1 MLYSSIGNSIAPGKD
16 EGGESMAMSHL
27 TEDEKALIAA
37 IREIAQA
44 QVAPRAAEID
54 RTGEFP
60 WDMKE
65 LLAQQ
70 DIYAMPF
77 PTEYGGLGAS
87 ELAIVMAIE
96 ELSRC
101 CATTGLLLAVQ
112 QLGSLPIVLF
122 GNEEQK
128 QKYLPRLASGE
139 WLAAFGLTEA
149 GSGSDAAAM
158 RTVATRRG
166 DSYIL
171 NGSKR
176 FTTNGGL
183 AQVNTVFA
191 LTDPTQGTRGMSAFI
206 VEKDFPGFSVGRI
219 EDKMGIKGSQTAELI
234 FNDCEVP
241 LDNLLG
247 NEGEGFKMALMTLDR
262 TRPGIGAQA
271 VGIAQG
277 ALELAVSYAKQRI
290 QFNKPIAENQGIQF
304 MLADMATKVE
314 ASRLLVYNVAEMI
327 DRGEKNVSQYAAMAK
342 MFASDA
348 AMEVTNDAIQVLG
361 GYGYIKEYP
370 AERMMRDAKIT
381 QIYEG
386 TNQIQR
392 LVIARS
398 LLAFPVSSSGS

>member
-1 MLYSSIGNSIAPGKD
+1 
-16 EGGESMAMSHL
+16 
-27 TEDEKALIAA
+27 
-37 IREIAQA
+37 
-44 QVAPRAAEID
+44 
-54 RTGEFP
+54 
-60 WDMKE
+60 MKE

-96 ELSRC
+96 ELSRS

-112 QLGSLPIVLF
+112 QLGSLPIILF
-122 GNEEQK
+122 GNEKQK
-128 QKYLPRLASGE
+128 QQYLPHLASGK

-158 RTVATRRG
+158 GTIATRRN
-166 DSYIL
+166 DSYVL

-176 FTTNGGL
+176 FITNGGL
-183 AQVNTVFA
+183 AQVNTIFA
-191 LTDPTQGTRGMSAFI
+191 LTEPAQGTRGISAFI
-206 VEKDFPGFSVGRI
+206 VEKDVPGFSVGRI

-241 LDNLLG
+241 AANLLG
-247 NEGEGFKMALMTLDR
+247 GEGEGFKIALTTLDR

-271 VGIAQG
+271 LGIAQG
-277 ALELAVSYAKQRI
+277 ALELAVAYAKQRI
-290 QFNKPIAENQGIQF
+290 QFNKPIAENQGLQF

-327 DRGEKNVSQYAAMAK
+327 DRGEKSVSKYASMAK

-398 LLAFPVSSSGS
+398 LLAE

>member
-1 MLYSSIGNSIAPGKD
+1 
-16 EGGESMAMSHL
+16 MAVSHVS
-27 TEDEKALIAA
+27 EDERALVAA
-37 IREIAQA
+37 IREIAQ
-44 QVAPRAAEID
+44 QRVAPRAAEID
-54 RTGEFP
+54 HTGAFP

-77 PTEYGGLGAS
+77 PVEYGGIGAS

-96 ELSRC
+96 ELCRC

-112 QLGSLPIVLF
+112 QLGSTPIGLA
-122 GNEEQK
+122 GTDEQK
-128 QKYLPRLASGE
+128 RKYFPPLASGE

-158 RTVATRRG
+158 QTVAVRKG
-166 DSYIL
+166 DHYIL

-176 FTTNGGL
+176 FITNGGL
-183 AQVNTVFA
+183 AQVNSVFA
-191 LTDPTQGTRGMSAFI
+191 LTDPQKGTKGISAFI

-241 LDNLLG
+241 VENLLG
-247 NEGEGFKMALMTLDR
+247 REGDGFKIAMMTLDR

-277 ALELAVSYAKQRI
+277 ALDLAVSYSKQRV
-290 QFNKPIAENQGIQF
+290 QFNKPIADNQGIQF

-314 ASRLLVYNVAEMI
+314 AARLLVYNVAEMI
-327 DRGEKNVSQYAAMAK
+327 DGGEKNFSKYSAMAK
-342 MFASDA
+342 LFASDA
-348 AMEVTNDAIQVLG
+348 AMDVTNDAIQVLCSCER
-361 GYGYIKEYP
+361 YMKEYP

-392 LVIARS
+392 LVIARA
-398 LLAFPVSSSGS
+398 LLTEQ